1 MLNGNRKE
9 ILKNAAANHR
19 ANLQRSLQR
28 RLEAARTA
36 GNENLVRQLEAE
48 ASYLQ
53 LR

>member
-19 ANLQRSLQR
+19 ASLRRSLQN

-36 GNENLVRQLEAE
+36 GNDTLVRQLEAE
-48 ASYLQ
+48 ASYLR
-53 LR
+53 LS